1 MTDSVAVVGAGLA
14 GATIVRTLRER
25 GFTGS
30 VSLIGDEVHLPY
42 ERPMLSKEFLTTGVT
57 RDALQVRP
65 MAQYEADEIELV
77 LGRRAIRVLPG
88 VGVQIEGGAVVPADH
103 VFLCTGVRP
112 RSLPVRGS
120 ELPGVIS
127 IRNLEDAEALR
138 EAVARGD
145 RTVVVGEGFIGS
157 EVAATL
163 AGRGA
168 DVTLLMGGE
177 LPMQPA
183 MGPEAGAWLLAEHRK
198 SGIAVRERSSIRSI
212 GGGNRAESVELT
224 DGTVIRAGSVVMA
237 VGCEPNVDLA
247 IDTGLV
253 LDDGVLVDSRGLTS
267 SARVHAVGDIARFPS
282 ATFGRTLRVEHWQ
295 HAQQHAQVAAAALV
309 GDGDIYD
316 GVPWAWSVQ
325 HGHRIEIAGLPWA
338 GDTTWRR
345 GDPNGP
351 DGALWISG
359 RAGRIIGAVSVNR
372 RRELRAVLRALRRA
386 PVVVVGDA
394 GELAD
399 SDSDLRMLLDAM
411 ASA

>member
-1 MTDSVAVVGAGLA
+1 MSDSVAVIGAGLA
-14 GATIVRTLRER
+14 GATIVRTLREK
-25 GFTGS
+25 GFTGR

-42 ERPMLSKEFLTTGVT
+42 ERPMLSKEFLTTGVSFDT
-57 RDALQVRP
+57 LQVRP

-88 VGVQIEGGAVVPADH
+88 VGVHIEGGAVVPAEH
-103 VFLCTGVRP
+103 AFLCTGVRP

-168 DVTLLMGGE
+168 DVTLLMGRE

-183 MGPEAGAWLLAEHRK
+183 LGPEAGAWLLAEHRK
-198 SGIAVRERSSIRSI
+198 SGIDVRERSSIRSI
-212 GGGNRAESVELT
+212 GGGSRADSVELA
-224 DGTVIRAGSVVMA
+224 DGTVIRAGAVVMA

-247 IDTGLV
+247 IDAGLA
-253 LDDGVLVDSRGLTS
+253 LDDGVLVNSRGLTS
-267 SARVHAVGDIARFPS
+267 SAHVHAVGDIARFPS

-295 HAQQHAQVAAAALV
+295 HAQHHAHAAAAALV
-309 GDGDIYD
+309 GESDVYD
-316 GVPWAWSVQ
+316 GIPWAWSVQ

-338 GDTTWRR
+338 ADSTWQR

-351 DGALWISG
+351 DGALWISV
-359 RAGRIIGAVSVNR
+359 RAGQIVGALSVNR
-372 RRELRAVLRALRRA
+372 RRELRAVLRALGRA
-386 PVVVVGDA
+386 PVIVGD
-394 GELAD
+394 GRKLAD
-399 SDSDLRMLLDAM
+399 PDSDLRMLLDAT